1 MKCIINITLF
11 LLILLSLSIFSV
23 SAQPSE
29 PGYPAALRYHLPI
42 SSVPVII
49 LPYFDNE
56 ELIAK
61 DTCAECGEGYGVDA
75 NVSFDFW
82 EKSRLQIIDNQF
94 EKVEIYRV
102 MAVSP
107 TAEALHVLFNHFE
120 LFPDELMFIY
130 SPNDSLRVLGAFSM
144 HNNKP
149 DSTFISNFIAD
160 NTLIIEIN
168 RRPKVLNQERGVV
181 KVQKFLHVYKDRWSF
196 GNALGCHE
204 NVICA
209 PWYNEWCNQIRS
221 VVKFVRYQ
229 HDRGSNANQWRT
241 CTGVVVNNLSNNF
254 EPLILTAHH
263 CTLDGDQLPFW
274 FAYFNYQS
282 ITCDPSTN
290 GNDLMF
296 VSGIDVIADDH
307 DNSGCPDIAI
317 MRLRQEIPLQY
328 NVFYSGW
335 NRRAWSSLPNDGRG
349 IGIHHPAGDVKK
361 ISEGYRV
368 NPLLSSCV
376 KVNWTTGYTE
386 GGSSG
391 SPLFVTSR
399 EIIGVLSWGWHTE
412 DDCDDDANFFY
423 SWLNKS
429 WSTLSPF
436 LAPSNE
442 EALTH
447 TGIDPISACQPI
459 IYLNNQ
465 FFPGDDWQIKNQ
477 ITIQAAQQVNVANVT
492 PTVIGNS
499 EPGHFITQHNSDY
512 IIRAGNRI
520 TISPGFKINA
530 PDRIGSSGIYS
541 GTFTFGNQNRVSFQI
556 APCTP
561 FIDDCGFNH
570 QNASVVQGT
579 PKGSGWDVLNV
590 SNAGAIS
597 MQGVNIYPNPVSHV
611 LYITLSEEKQQGS
624 FAIYNLMGCK
634 VMEGGLNAGYNAS
647 DISELSA
654 GLYLLHIKTPE
665 GGLHYKLVKE

>member
-1 MKCIINITLF
+1 MKHIMNTALV

-23 SAQPSE
+23 KSQPSE
-29 PGYPAALRYHLPI
+29 PGYPAALKYHLP
-42 SSVPVII
+42 SSSLPFVN
-49 LPYFDNE
+49 LPYFNNE
-56 ELIAK
+56 ELIAS
-61 DTCAECGEGYGVDA
+61 DTCAECGEGYGIDA

-82 EKSRLQIIDNQF
+82 EKSQLHLMDNQF
-94 EKVEIYRV
+94 DKVEIYRIKIL
-102 MAVSP
+102 SP
-107 TAEALHVLFNHFE
+107 SAEALHVIFNHFE
-120 LFPDELMFIY
+120 LTENELMFIY
-130 SPNDSLRVLGAFSM
+130 SPNDTNRILGAYSR

-149 DSTFISNFIAD
+149 DLSFISNRIAD
-160 NTLIIEIN
+160 KELIIEVNKRSNNIN
-168 RRPKVLNQERGVV
+168 DIKGILKVGR
-181 KVQKFLHVYKDRWSF
+181 FIHVYKDRDEF
-196 GNALGCHE
+196 GNSLNCHE

-209 PWYNEWCNQIRS
+209 PWYNDWCNQIRS
-221 VVKFVRYQ
+221 VIKLLR
-229 HDRGSNANQWRT
+229 HKANEGWFL
-241 CTGVVVNNLSNNF
+241 CSGAVVNNLNNDF
-254 EPLILTAHH
+254 DPLILTANH
-263 CTLDGDQLPFW
+263 CVNNGDDHANWMVF
-274 FAYFNYQS
+274 FNFQS
-282 ITCDPSTN
+282 ITCTPSTN
-290 GNDLMF
+290 GNDLMT
-296 VSGIDVIADDH
+296 VSGMDVISTDD
-307 DNSGCPDIAI
+307 DWDACPDIAL

-328 NVFYSGW
+328 NVFFSGW

-399 EIIGVLSWGWHTE
+399 EIIGVLSWSWHEE

-436 LAPSNE
+436 LAPGNE
-442 EALTH
+442 GALTH

-459 IYLNNQ
+459 INLNNR
-465 FFPGDDWQIKNQ
+465 FFPGNDWQIKNQ
-477 ITIQAAQQVNVANVT
+477 ITIQAAQQVNVAN
-492 PTVIGNS
+492 
-499 EPGHFITQHNSDY
+499 ITATSIEQSPFNVPAFNSDY
-512 IIRAGNRI
+512 IIRAGNHV
-520 TISPGFKINA
+520 TIHPGFKINA
-530 PDRIGSSGIYS
+530 PDRTPGSGIYN
-541 GTFTFGNQNRVSFQI
+541 FGYFPQGHQNRVSFQI

-570 QNASVVQGT
+570 QNALVVQGT
-579 PKGSGWDVLNV
+579 PKGPKWDVLNV

-624 FAIYNLMGCK
+624 FVIYNLMGCK
-634 VMEGGLNAGYNAS
+634 VMEGELNAGYNAS
-647 DISELSA
+647 DISKLSA

>member
-1 MKCIINITLF
+1 MKLRIFNIV
-11 LLILLSLSIFSV
+11 LLIILVSSLV
-23 SAQPSE
+23 TAQAQLSE
-29 PGYPAALRYHLPI
+29 PGYPIGLKNKLDYI
-42 SSVPVII
+42 EVPVLNII
-49 LPYFDNE
+49 SINNE
-56 ELIAK
+56 EKLRQLDTCK
-61 DTCAECGEGYGVDA
+61 TCAEPYGFDKDYE
-75 NVSFDFW
+75 FDFW
-82 EKSRLQIIDNQF
+82 NVAKLDIIQVGNEMF
-94 EKVEIYRV
+94 EVYRYRIHSDS
-102 MAVSP
+102 AGG
-107 TAEALHVLFNHFE
+107 LHVKFADYSLGKNCKMY
-120 LFPDELMFIY
+120 LY
-130 SPNDSLRVLGAFSM
+130 SPFDSLRVLGAYTEN
-144 HNNKP
+144 NNKS
-149 DSTFISNFIAD
+149 DKSFYSNRIHGGD
-160 NTLIIEIN
+160 MIIEIN
-168 RRPKVLNQERGVV
+168 RPVNTAHLLKGNLFIKGFTYSYLRRNRFGLSLN
-181 KVQKFLHVYKDRWSF
+181 
-196 GNALGCHE
+196 CHE

-221 VVKFVRYQ
+221 VVKFLWEDVNEERWWCS
-229 HDRGSNANQWRT
+229 GA
-241 CTGVVVNNLSNNF
+241 VVNNLNNNF
-254 EPLILTAHH
+254 DPLILTAWH
-263 CTLDGDQLPFW
+263 CTENGSDHANWMFW
-274 FAYFNYQS
+274 FNFQS

-290 GNDLMF
+290 GNDLMT
-296 VSGIDVIADDH
+296 VNGVDVLADDH
-307 DNSGCPDIAI
+307 DNSGCPDITI
-317 MRLRQEIPLQY
+317 IRLRQDIPLQY

-391 SPLFVTSR
+391 SPLFVTSK
-399 EIIGVLSWGWHTE
+399 EIIGVLSWSWHEE

-442 EALTH
+442 GALTH

-459 IYLNNQ
+459 INLNNRL
-465 FFPGDDWQIKNQ
+465 FPGNDWQIKNQ
-477 ITIQAAQQVNVANVT
+477 ITIQAAQQVNVANMT

-499 EPGHFITQHNSDY
+499 EHGHFITQHNSDY

-520 TISPGFKINA
+520 TILPGFKINA

-541 GTFTFGNQNRVSFQI
+541 STFTFGNQNRVSLQI